1 MTTKPEH
8 KEYIEKYLQRNY
20 DSGRKLQEALSNS
33 LNLDKDKFWTSFD
46 EDNIVQKLQEA
57 TGGNISFLK
66 NMVFSVEDFDEC
78 KKYLSSEQRKTFET
92 KIIKKIQKEAI
103 KQEKDQAKKGQI
115 NEINT
120 DNCESTDDMIK
131 KIEKISFP
139 EYDQKRDELT
149 DDKKKEAKG
158 KLLKKY
164 QQLKNIFIA
173 NEELFEDV
181 LNPRDDKENKEEN
194 KEKYEEE
201 YKAVNL
207 FVKREMKHLQEAKEE
222 ARIKYNEDI
231 DKTLSPFQRILSSEQ
246 LLKKGK
252 YPLPDEEL
260 AKMDN
265 GETQTELKSI
275 EAEIQKKVEEVQTL
289 DDSILTLQHDYME
302 TVDIQKQE
310 EILKHINE
318 KQKENKRL

>member
-1 MTTKPEH
+1 METNLKDT
-8 KEYIEKYLQRNY
+8 EYIKEYLQRN
-20 DSGRKLQEALSNS
+20 DNPGRKLQEALSNS
-33 LNLDKDKFWTSFD
+33 LNLDKERFLTSFD
-46 EDNIVQKLQEA
+46 EDNIVQKLREA
-57 TGGNISFLK
+57 NDKDISFLK
-66 NMVFSVEDFDEC
+66 NMVFSIEDFDEC
-78 KKYLSSEQRKTFET
+78 KKYLSSEQRKAFET
-92 KIIKKIQKEAI
+92 KIIKKIQEEAI
-103 KQEKDQAKKGQI
+103 KQEKDQGKKKQI
-115 NEINT
+115 KEIDTNS
-120 DNCESTDDMIK
+120 CESTDDMIK

-164 QQLKNIFIA
+164 QQLKNIFIK
-173 NEELFEDV
+173 NEDLFEDV
-181 LNPRDDKENKEEN
+181 LNPRNDKENKEEN

-260 AKMDN
+260 AKMN
-265 GETQTELKSI
+265 YETKKELKDI
-275 EAEIQKKVEEVQTL
+275 AAEIQKKVEEVQTL
-289 DDSILTLQHDYME
+289 DDSILALQHDYME
-302 TVDIQKQE
+302 AVDIQKQE
-310 EILKHINE
+310 EILEHINE